1 MKIIELKSIDSTN
14 KFAME
19 IAKNTSEN
27 TVIIAEK
34 QTNGYG
40 TKKQPWY
47 SDGDSII
54 CSFLIFP
61 KNIKNIDMEFSYKV
75 GKVISESINELLNLK
90 TVVKRP
96 NDIYLEN
103 KKMSGILVETEYFK
117 NALKYIIIGV
127 GINVNQ
133 EEFPPE
139 ISDIATSIYISTG
152 EKREKKLIITELI
165 KRIEDMNL

>member
-1 MKIIELKSIDSTN
+1 
-14 KFAME
+14 
-19 IAKNTSEN
+19 
-27 TVIIAEK
+27 
-34 QTNGYG
+34 
-40 TKKQPWY
+40 
-47 SDGDSII
+47 
-54 CSFLIFP
+54 
-61 KNIKNIDMEFSYKV
+61 MEFSYKV